1 MAGVEEAT
9 QRLYLAVERLESAL
23 ASRESESND
32 QAAGSQA
39 ALDQMRAENNAL
51 KQSATS
57 VSERLEAAI
66 VRVNAVL
73 GE

>member
-9 QRLYLAVERLESAL
+9 QRLYLAVERLERAL
-23 ASRESESND
+23 TSRESESD
-32 QAAGSQA
+32 DRATGSQA

-51 KQSATS
+51 KQSAAS